1 MNIDFDSK
9 IAHLKWLKIMGV
21 DYFCTANPLDYNS
34 KSFITQALREMP
46 KQDNAP
52 SLVASSINYD
62 KPERL
67 QNKTIPDSYGTN
79 VTSSRKLAD
88 QAKTL
93 DELKQIVMNFNEC
106 ALKKFATN
114 TVFSDGNPNAQIM
127 LIGEAP
133 GAKEDEEGI
142 PFCGESGMLLDTML
156 ATIGLFRDKNIYIT
170 NSVFWR
176 PPGNRRP
183 TQEEIDICRPFL
195 EKHIALIQ
203 PKLIIL
209 VGNTAATSVLGSHD
223 GISKI
228 RQNYYSYNNQYH
240 KENIPTTALFH
251 PAYLLRQPSQ
261 KKTTWFDLLKV
272 KIFLDDIF

>member
-1 MNIDFDSK
+1 MSMDLDSK

-21 DYFCTANPLDYNS
+21 NYFCTSNPMDYSS
-34 KSFITQALREMP
+34 KSFITQALHNINKNNLSSKDESCRSADIP
-46 KQDNAP
+46 QRPQDTMKKSSTNA
-52 SLVASSINYD
+52 
-62 KPERL
+62 
-67 QNKTIPDSYGTN
+67 
-79 VTSSRKLAD
+79 TSSRKLAD

-93 DELKQIVMNFNEC
+93 EELKQIIMNFNEC
-106 ALKKFATN
+106 ALKKFAKN
-114 TVFSDGNPNAQIM
+114 TVFSDGNPDSKIM

-156 ATIGLFRDKNIYIT
+156 STIGLSREKNIYIT

-183 TQEEIDICRPFL
+183 TQEEIDMCRPFL
-195 EKHIALIQ
+195 EKHIALIK

-223 GISKI
+223 GISKV

-240 KENIPTTALFH
+240 HENIPTTALFH

-261 KKTTWFDLLKV
+261 KKATWFDLLKM
-272 KIFLDDIF
+272 KIFLDNNIC